1 MTPQRFDI
9 SEAYKWWD
17 VLRDGNQLTEI
28 RLISND
34 GKTAS
39 GIFDN
44 IDEIVKAI
52 VPYTNDWNIYYT
64 INRLPDDVKGLPQ
77 YNKIIVRPKQ
87 TCNDNMMIARDYVC
101 IDLDSRR
108 LSGTNATDEQVEF
121 TKKKANEVY
130 QYLVN
135 VGFNPPTVVFS
146 SSGVHLYLK
155 CAMQNNEKNTKLV
168 KRFLQALSMM
178 FTDEHTDVDEKV
190 FNCARIMRLPS
201 TYSCKGNTMDASRPQ
216 RLCKFVKINENKIN
230 DVAYFEKVAALY
242 PEEEARPSSQNNY
255 SLESFDLDAFIE
267 KHNIPVTKK
276 VEVADGTRYYLEHC
290 LFNDQHKGHD
300 AILFKHKNGAVA
312 YFCYHNSCSGNDWRK
327 VREMYE
333 PDAYT
338 RKSTYQPHRSFRPIR
353 QEIVPKE
360 LQETEESKGN
370 VWQCL
375 SEIEDEDRSKIISIP
390 SGITQYDK
398 ECCGFDKPSL
408 SVWSGNNGCV
418 DCDTEYF
425 NGKRWVKISDY
436 KDGDM
441 VLQYNADG
449 TASLVKPLKYHK
461 YRCDSLTLMTNATN
475 SINQCLSDE
484 HNVIYIT
491 SKGNLHKQNFSQ
503 FKSAGGRQCWIIP
516 YFRYSGS
523 GIDWTDNEIKL
534 ALAVSAEGHLF
545 EHRLNKKRRVR
556 VNLKH
561 KYKKDELEYLLN
573 ACGIEYEKKKY
584 CPRDLAFD
592 TYLFYWDKAFKLF
605 PLDWYNMSEAQLE
618 LVKSNITIWDGR
630 VSEGRGGTYSTTK
643 KHNAD
648 FVQFCATSLGYRCSI
663 SEDNR
668 EDRKNTLYSLHFSKN
683 KSMIRCYKGG
693 FKFSYYKT
701 LDGYKYCFS
710 VPSGMLVLRRNNA
723 INITGNSAKSTLLN
737 QIALNAVNQGFKV
750 AIYSGELRGKKM
762 KRWLLYQAAGKQ
774 YNKKSIYNEY
784 DYFTPTPVKDKIVS
798 WLDGKLYNY
807 NTRYS
812 HNIEQVCLEVEKL
825 VKEQQI
831 DMLIMDNL
839 SCLDIQELDGAIN
852 EQQKAAIKM
861 LLRLTDN
868 LELATHLV
876 VHPKKAETYLR
887 KNDVSGA
894 KTLTDLA
901 DCVFF
906 VHRWNQD
913 TQKAAKEFMIDSVY
927 YDLCDSGATNLV
939 EVIKH
944 REFGEAEGHIYKL
957 YFEPESRRLKN
968 SIAEHIHY
976 GWEDNPTQI
985 DFDYSSNDAINAFES
1000 HQDVDNEQLDSFE
1013 DLLKSP
1019 F

>member
-242 PEEEARPSSQNNY
+242 PEEEVRPSSQNNY
-255 SLESFDLDAFIE
+255 SMESFDLDAFIE

-408 SVWSGNNGCV
+408 SVWSGNNG
-418 DCDTEYF
+418 
-425 NGKRWVKISDY
+425 
-436 KDGDM
+436 
-441 VLQYNADG
+441 
-449 TASLVKPLKYHK
+449 
-461 YRCDSLTLMTNATN
+461 
-475 SINQCLSDE
+475 
-484 HNVIYIT
+484 
-491 SKGNLHKQNFSQ
+491 
-503 FKSAGGRQCWIIP
+503 
-516 YFRYSGS
+516 
-523 GIDWTDNEIKL
+523 
-534 ALAVSAEGHLF
+534 
-545 EHRLNKKRRVR
+545 
-556 VNLKH
+556 
-561 KYKKDELEYLLN
+561 
-573 ACGIEYEKKKY
+573 
-584 CPRDLAFD
+584 
-592 TYLFYWDKAFKLF
+592 
-605 PLDWYNMSEAQLE
+605 
-618 LVKSNITIWDGR
+618 
-630 VSEGRGGTYSTTK
+630 
-643 KHNAD
+643 
-648 FVQFCATSLGYRCSI
+648 
-663 SEDNR
+663 
-668 EDRKNTLYSLHFSKN
+668 
-683 KSMIRCYKGG
+683 
-693 FKFSYYKT
+693 
-701 LDGYKYCFS
+701 
-710 VPSGMLVLRRNNA
+710 
-723 INITGNSAKSTLLN
+723 SAKSTLLN

-876 VHPKKAETYLR
+876 VHPKKSETYLR

-985 DFDYSSNDAINAFES
+985 DFDYSSNDAINAFETQ
-1000 HQDVDNEQLDSFE
+1000 QDVDNEQLDSFE

>member
-1 MTPQRFDI
+1 MNRFDI

-87 TCNDNMMIARDYVC
+87 TCNDNMMLARDYVC

-130 QYLVN
+130 QYLIN

-146 SSGVHLYLK
+146 SNGVHLYLR
-155 CAMQNNEKNTKLV
+155 CTMINNEKNTKLV

-242 PEEEARPSSQNNY
+242 PEEEVRPSSQNNY
-255 SLESFDLDAFIE
+255 SMESFDLDAFIE

-300 AILFKHKNGAVA
+300 AILFKHRNGAVA

-408 SVWSGNNGCV
+408 SVWSGNNG
-418 DCDTEYF
+418 
-425 NGKRWVKISDY
+425 
-436 KDGDM
+436 
-441 VLQYNADG
+441 
-449 TASLVKPLKYHK
+449 
-461 YRCDSLTLMTNATN
+461 
-475 SINQCLSDE
+475 
-484 HNVIYIT
+484 
-491 SKGNLHKQNFSQ
+491 
-503 FKSAGGRQCWIIP
+503 
-516 YFRYSGS
+516 
-523 GIDWTDNEIKL
+523 
-534 ALAVSAEGHLF
+534 
-545 EHRLNKKRRVR
+545 
-556 VNLKH
+556 
-561 KYKKDELEYLLN
+561 
-573 ACGIEYEKKKY
+573 
-584 CPRDLAFD
+584 
-592 TYLFYWDKAFKLF
+592 
-605 PLDWYNMSEAQLE
+605 
-618 LVKSNITIWDGR
+618 
-630 VSEGRGGTYSTTK
+630 
-643 KHNAD
+643 
-648 FVQFCATSLGYRCSI
+648 
-663 SEDNR
+663 
-668 EDRKNTLYSLHFSKN
+668 
-683 KSMIRCYKGG
+683 
-693 FKFSYYKT
+693 
-701 LDGYKYCFS
+701 
-710 VPSGMLVLRRNNA
+710 
-723 INITGNSAKSTLLN
+723 SAKSTLLN

-876 VHPKKAETYLR
+876 VHPKKSETYLR

-1000 HQDVDNEQLDSFE
+1000 QQDVDNEQLDSFE

>member
-9 SEAYKWWD
+9 AEAYKWWD

-28 RLISND
+28 RLIAND

-39 GIFDN
+39 GIFDS
-44 IDEIVKAI
+44 IDEIVKA
-52 VPYTNDWNIYYT
+52 VAPYTNDWNIYYT
-64 INRLPDDVKGLPQ
+64 INRLPDDVRGLPQ

-87 TCNDNMMIARDYVC
+87 TCNDNMMVARDYVC

-146 SSGVHLYLK
+146 SSGVHLYLR
-155 CAMQNNEKNTKLV
+155 CAMLNNEKNTKLV

-216 RLCKFVKINENKIN
+216 RLCKFVKINENKVN

-255 SLESFDLDAFIE
+255 SMESFDLDAFIE

-276 VEVADGTRYYLEHC
+276 VDVADGTRYYLEHC
-290 LFNDQHKGHD
+290 LFNDQHRGKD

-312 YFCYHNSCSGNDWRK
+312 YFCYHNSCSDNDWRK

-333 PDAYT
+333 PDCYT
-338 RKSTYQPHRSFRPIR
+338 RKSTFQPHRSFRPIR

-375 SEIEDEDRSKIISIP
+375 SEIEDEDRSKIVSIP

-408 SVWSGNNGCV
+408 SVWSGNNG
-418 DCDTEYF
+418 
-425 NGKRWVKISDY
+425 
-436 KDGDM
+436 
-441 VLQYNADG
+441 
-449 TASLVKPLKYHK
+449 
-461 YRCDSLTLMTNATN
+461 
-475 SINQCLSDE
+475 
-484 HNVIYIT
+484 
-491 SKGNLHKQNFSQ
+491 
-503 FKSAGGRQCWIIP
+503 
-516 YFRYSGS
+516 
-523 GIDWTDNEIKL
+523 
-534 ALAVSAEGHLF
+534 
-545 EHRLNKKRRVR
+545 
-556 VNLKH
+556 
-561 KYKKDELEYLLN
+561 
-573 ACGIEYEKKKY
+573 
-584 CPRDLAFD
+584 
-592 TYLFYWDKAFKLF
+592 
-605 PLDWYNMSEAQLE
+605 
-618 LVKSNITIWDGR
+618 
-630 VSEGRGGTYSTTK
+630 
-643 KHNAD
+643 
-648 FVQFCATSLGYRCSI
+648 
-663 SEDNR
+663 
-668 EDRKNTLYSLHFSKN
+668 
-683 KSMIRCYKGG
+683 
-693 FKFSYYKT
+693 
-701 LDGYKYCFS
+701 
-710 VPSGMLVLRRNNA
+710 
-723 INITGNSAKSTLLN
+723 SAKSTLLN
-737 QIALNAVNQGFKV
+737 QIALNAVNQGFRV

-774 YNKKSIYNEY
+774 YNKKSTYNDY
-784 DYFTPTPVKDKIVS
+784 DYFTPTLVKDKIVS
-798 WLDGKLYNY
+798 WLDGKLFNY

-812 HNIEQVCLEVEKL
+812 HDIEQVCLEVEKL

-861 LLRLTDN
+861 LLRLTEK

-913 TQKAAKEFMIDSVY
+913 TQKAAKEFMSESLY
-927 YDLCDSGATNLV
+927 YDLCDSGTTNVV
-939 EVIKH
+939 EVIKQ

-976 GWEDNPTQI
+976 NWEDPTTEAPLPTTQ
-985 DFDYSSNDAINAFES
+985 DEFAVNDFES
-1000 HQDVDNEQLDSFE
+1000 SPFGNDNE
-1013 DLLKSP
+1013 DLP
-1019 F
+1019 W

>member
-1 MTPQRFDI
+1 MQSNFDI
-9 SEAYKWWD
+9 KQVYRFWD
-17 VLRDGNQLTEI
+17 VFKSGNQLTEI
-28 RLISND
+28 RLIASD
-34 GKTAS
+34 GRTGS
-39 GIFDN
+39 GYFSDPQTMI
-44 IDEIVKAI
+44 EAVK
-52 VPYTNDWNIYYT
+52 PYVKDFSVYFT
-64 INRLPDDVKGLPQ
+64 INSLLSDCSGKAQRD
-77 YNKIIVRPKQ
+77 KIIMKARNS
-87 TCNDNMMIARDYVC
+87 TTDSEIAMRDFVLV
-101 IDLDSRR
+101 DLDSKRV
-108 LSGTNATDEQVEF
+108 SGVNATDEQLGWA
-121 TKKKANEVY
+121 KKRANEVY
-130 QYLVN
+130 KFLRDN
-135 VGFNPPTVVFS
+135 GFYDSIVVCS
-146 SSGVHLYLK
+146 GSGVHLYLK
-155 CAMQNNEKNTKLV
+155 CALLNNEENTKLV
-168 KRFLQALSMM
+168 KRFLQALSML
-178 FTDEHTDVDEKV
+178 FSDEHVDVDISV
-190 FNCARIMRLPS
+190 HNASRIARVCGYYNR
-201 TYSCKGNTMDASRPQ
+201 KGNNIDKERPQ
-216 RLCKFVKINENKIN
+216 RLCEFVRVPSEVKINERE
-230 DVAYFEKVAALY
+230 YFEKIANLY
-242 PEEEARPSSQNNY
+242 PEDVRPTRENNY
-255 SLESFDLDAFIE
+255 STERFDLDAFIE
-267 KHNIPVTKK
+267 KHGIKITKIENVSGGK
-276 VEVADGTRYYLEHC
+276 KYILDHCPFNESHRKKDAVLFQRDSGEIAFHCFHASDAD
-290 LFNDQHKGHD
+290 K
-300 AILFKHKNGAVA
+300 
-312 YFCYHNSCSGNDWRK
+312 DWRAF
-327 VREMYE
+327 RTFYE
-333 PDAYT
+333 PDCYT
-338 RKSTYQPHRSFRPIR
+338 RKSTYQPHRSFRPIK

-375 SEIEDEDRSKIISIP
+375 SEIEDEDRSKIVSIP

-408 SVWSGNNGCV
+408 SVWSGNNG
-418 DCDTEYF
+418 
-425 NGKRWVKISDY
+425 
-436 KDGDM
+436 
-441 VLQYNADG
+441 
-449 TASLVKPLKYHK
+449 
-461 YRCDSLTLMTNATN
+461 
-475 SINQCLSDE
+475 
-484 HNVIYIT
+484 
-491 SKGNLHKQNFSQ
+491 
-503 FKSAGGRQCWIIP
+503 
-516 YFRYSGS
+516 
-523 GIDWTDNEIKL
+523 
-534 ALAVSAEGHLF
+534 
-545 EHRLNKKRRVR
+545 
-556 VNLKH
+556 
-561 KYKKDELEYLLN
+561 
-573 ACGIEYEKKKY
+573 
-584 CPRDLAFD
+584 
-592 TYLFYWDKAFKLF
+592 
-605 PLDWYNMSEAQLE
+605 
-618 LVKSNITIWDGR
+618 
-630 VSEGRGGTYSTTK
+630 
-643 KHNAD
+643 
-648 FVQFCATSLGYRCSI
+648 
-663 SEDNR
+663 
-668 EDRKNTLYSLHFSKN
+668 
-683 KSMIRCYKGG
+683 
-693 FKFSYYKT
+693 
-701 LDGYKYCFS
+701 
-710 VPSGMLVLRRNNA
+710 
-723 INITGNSAKSTLLN
+723 SAKSTLLN

-927 YDLCDSGATNLV
+927 YDLCDSGATNLI

-1000 HQDVDNEQLDSFE
+1000 QQDIDNEQLDSFE

>member
-1 MTPQRFDI
+1 MDTFGNTRMNRFDI
-9 SEAYKWWD
+9 AEAYKWWD

-28 RLISND
+28 RLLAND
-34 GKTAS
+34 GRTAS

-52 VPYTNDWNIYYT
+52 APYTNDWNIYYT
-64 INRLPDDVKGLPQ
+64 INRLPDDVRGLPQ

-87 TCNDNMMIARDYVC
+87 TCNDNMMVARDYVC

-146 SSGVHLYLK
+146 SNGVHMYLR
-155 CAMQNNEKNTKLV
+155 CAMLNNEKNTALV
-168 KRFLQALSMM
+168 KRFLQALSMI

-201 TYSCKGNTMDASRPQ
+201 TYSCKGNTSDASRPQ
-216 RLCKFVKINENKIN
+216 RLCKFVKINENKVN
-230 DVAYFEKVAALY
+230 DIAYFEKVAALY
-242 PEEEARPSSQNNY
+242 PEEEVRPSSQNNY
-255 SLESFDLDAFIE
+255 SMESFDLDAFIE

-300 AILFKHKNGAVA
+300 AILFKHRNGAVA

-353 QEIVPKE
+353 QEIAPKE
-360 LQETEESKGN
+360 LQEKEESKGN

-408 SVWSGNNGCV
+408 SVWSGNNG
-418 DCDTEYF
+418 
-425 NGKRWVKISDY
+425 
-436 KDGDM
+436 
-441 VLQYNADG
+441 
-449 TASLVKPLKYHK
+449 
-461 YRCDSLTLMTNATN
+461 
-475 SINQCLSDE
+475 
-484 HNVIYIT
+484 
-491 SKGNLHKQNFSQ
+491 
-503 FKSAGGRQCWIIP
+503 
-516 YFRYSGS
+516 
-523 GIDWTDNEIKL
+523 
-534 ALAVSAEGHLF
+534 
-545 EHRLNKKRRVR
+545 
-556 VNLKH
+556 
-561 KYKKDELEYLLN
+561 
-573 ACGIEYEKKKY
+573 
-584 CPRDLAFD
+584 
-592 TYLFYWDKAFKLF
+592 
-605 PLDWYNMSEAQLE
+605 
-618 LVKSNITIWDGR
+618 
-630 VSEGRGGTYSTTK
+630 
-643 KHNAD
+643 
-648 FVQFCATSLGYRCSI
+648 
-663 SEDNR
+663 
-668 EDRKNTLYSLHFSKN
+668 
-683 KSMIRCYKGG
+683 
-693 FKFSYYKT
+693 
-701 LDGYKYCFS
+701 
-710 VPSGMLVLRRNNA
+710 
-723 INITGNSAKSTLLN
+723 SAKSTLLN

-774 YNKKSIYNEY
+774 YNKKSTYNEY
-784 DYFTPTPVKDKIVS
+784 DYFTPTHIKDNIVS
-798 WLDGKLYNY
+798 WLEGKLYNY

-825 VKEQQI
+825 VKEHQI

-861 LLRLTDN
+861 LLRMT
-868 LELATHLV
+868 ERMEIATHV
-876 VHPKKAETYLR
+876 VIHPKKSELYLR

-913 TQKAAKEFMIDSVY
+913 TQKAAKEFMQPQVFA
-927 YDLCDSGATNLV
+927 DLCSSETTNIV

-957 YFEPESRRLKN
+957 FYEPESRRLKN
-968 SIAEHIHY
+968 SIAETIHY
-976 GWEDNPTQI
+976 GWEEEHVQTNIEQMTIENGVKESDLITP
-985 DFDYSSNDAINAFES
+985 YS
-1000 HQDVDNEQLDSFE
+1000 NEVA
-1013 DLLKSP
+1013 P

>member
-1 MTPQRFDI
+1 MNRFDI
-9 SEAYKWWD
+9 AEAYKWWD

-28 RLISND
+28 RLLSND
-34 GKTAS
+34 GRTAS

-52 VPYTNDWNIYYT
+52 APYTNDWNIYYT
-64 INRLPDDVKGLPQ
+64 INRLPDDVRGLPQ

-87 TCNDNMMIARDYVC
+87 TCNDNMMVARDYVC

-146 SSGVHLYLK
+146 SNGVHLYLR
-155 CAMQNNEKNTKLV
+155 CAMLNNEKNTKLV

-216 RLCKFVKINENKIN
+216 RLCKFVKINENKVN

-255 SLESFDLDAFIE
+255 SVESFDLDAFIE

-300 AILFKHKNGAVA
+300 AILFKHRNGAVA
-312 YFCYHNSCSGNDWRK
+312 YFCYHNSCAGNDWRK

-333 PDAYT
+333 PDCYT

-353 QEIVPKE
+353 QEIAPKE
-360 LQETEESKGN
+360 LQEKEESKGN

-375 SEIEDEDRSKIISIP
+375 SEIEDEDRSKIVSIP

-408 SVWSGNNGCV
+408 SVWSGNNG
-418 DCDTEYF
+418 
-425 NGKRWVKISDY
+425 
-436 KDGDM
+436 
-441 VLQYNADG
+441 
-449 TASLVKPLKYHK
+449 
-461 YRCDSLTLMTNATN
+461 
-475 SINQCLSDE
+475 
-484 HNVIYIT
+484 
-491 SKGNLHKQNFSQ
+491 
-503 FKSAGGRQCWIIP
+503 
-516 YFRYSGS
+516 
-523 GIDWTDNEIKL
+523 
-534 ALAVSAEGHLF
+534 
-545 EHRLNKKRRVR
+545 
-556 VNLKH
+556 
-561 KYKKDELEYLLN
+561 
-573 ACGIEYEKKKY
+573 
-584 CPRDLAFD
+584 
-592 TYLFYWDKAFKLF
+592 
-605 PLDWYNMSEAQLE
+605 
-618 LVKSNITIWDGR
+618 
-630 VSEGRGGTYSTTK
+630 
-643 KHNAD
+643 
-648 FVQFCATSLGYRCSI
+648 
-663 SEDNR
+663 
-668 EDRKNTLYSLHFSKN
+668 
-683 KSMIRCYKGG
+683 
-693 FKFSYYKT
+693 
-701 LDGYKYCFS
+701 
-710 VPSGMLVLRRNNA
+710 
-723 INITGNSAKSTLLN
+723 SAKSTLLN

-762 KRWLLYQAAGKQ
+762 KRWLIYQAAGKQ
-774 YNKKSIYNEY
+774 YNKKSAYNEY
-784 DYFTPTPVKDKIVS
+784 DYFTPTLVKDKIVS

-812 HNIEQVCLEVEKL
+812 HDIEQVCLEVEKL
-825 VKEQQI
+825 VKEKQI

-861 LLRLTDN
+861 LLRLTER
-868 LELATHLV
+868 LELATQLV

-913 TQKAAKEFMIDSVY
+913 TQKAAKDFMTDSVY

-968 SIAEHIHY
+968 SVAEHIHY
-976 GWEDNPTQI
+976 GWEEPTEETSMVLHEDEFAHNDFEKENPFGG
-985 DFDYSSNDAINAFES
+985 DDD
-1000 HQDVDNEQLDSFE
+1000 
-1013 DLLKSP
+1013 DLP
-1019 F
+1019 W